1 MCFPIENAKAWRV
14 NDPVGP
20 LNVYGAS
27 KLAGEDAVRASG
39 ARHAI
44 VRTSW
49 LFSPHD
55 RNFVT
60 AMLEHAR

>member
-1 MCFPIENAKAWRV
+1 MCFPVENAKAWHV
-14 NDPVGP
+14 DDPVGP

-49 LFSPHD
+49 LFFP
-55 RNFVT
+55 
-60 AMLEHAR
+60 A